1 MASVLLIDDDPDF
14 LKLGAAQLSSRG
26 HAVTAVPSAIEALKV
41 TTGREV
47 DFIISDVVMENFDG
61 ERFLDEMTKRGKTS
75 SVPILMISAR
85 KDLVQS
91 VRMIAKGAIDLARKP
106 IDWDR
111 IDAMINAA
119 GAKRRHPEA
128 AAAAPVHAV
137 PASAGTK
144 PKVLIV
150 EDSSTQRAL
159 WRLTLSEHVADA
171 KIVADGADAL
181 RALEAANFQL
191 LITDLD
197 LGAMSGW
204 EVATAA
210 RKKNARL
217 PVIVI
222 SSRVTTGR
230 PPEVELPG
238 DRDKVHC
245 YHKADRA
252 DALLQAGR
260 ILGLPPIA

>member
-14 LKLGAAQLSSRG
+14 LKLGAAQLANRG
-26 HAVTAVPSAIEALKV
+26 HKVTAVASAVEALKL
-41 TTGREV
+41 TTEV
-47 DFIISDVVMENFDG
+47 DFIISDVVMDNVDG
-61 ERFLDEMTKRGKTS
+61 ERYLDEMTKRGKS
-75 SVPILMISAR
+75 SNVPILMISAR

-111 IDAMINAA
+111 IDGMITSAGNKRKA
-119 GAKRRHPEA
+119 GAAVPPMPA
-128 AAAAPVHAV
+128 TAAPSLPV
-137 PASAGTK
+137 GNK

-159 WRLTLSEHVADA
+159 WRLTLSEHVANA
-171 KIVADGADAL
+171 KIVPDGAEAL
-181 RALEAANFQL
+181 KSLEAENYAL

-197 LGAMSGW
+197 LGAISGW
-204 EVATAA
+204 EVAEAA
-210 RKKNARL
+210 RKKNPKL
-217 PVIVI
+217 PIIVI
-222 SSRVTTGR
+222 SSRVQTGR
-230 PPEVELPG
+230 PADHVLPG

-245 YHKADRA
+245 FHKADRA

-260 ILGLPPIA
+260 ILGLPPVM